1 MRPPET
7 IEETS
12 VTVECDRDIVVASG
26 FRCVPLDPSL
36 QGSRTGA
43 KVGFD
48 CSKPFGRD
56 DSVEFTVPKPP
67 QLPQRDLA
75 SVEAALAA
83 GPATFLELMAALGTR
98 DGREVVREFDR
109 LYAQRRLARLN
120 DGRYM
125 LNGGG

>member
-1 MRPPET
+1 
-7 IEETS
+7 
-12 VTVECDRDIVVASG
+12 
-26 FRCVPLDPSL
+26 
-36 QGSRTGA
+36 
-43 KVGFD
+43 
-48 CSKPFGRD
+48 
-56 DSVEFTVPKPP
+56 VPKPP

-125 LNGGG
+125 LDGGG